1 MDGII
6 IIDKPKEYTSHDVV
20 NIARKV
26 LETQR
31 IGHIGTLDPNATGVL
46 VLCVGRATK
55 LVKYFES
62 HSKKYIAE
70 IQLGIQTDTDDLTG
84 KEIKSADTANI
95 TEAMILEELNKFLGK
110 SQQTPPNYSAVKIN
124 GKKLYELARR
134 DIVIPDIKPRDVEIF
149 DISNFK
155 MIEGR
160 EYPTFEVELSVS
172 KGTYIRSI
180 ARDLG
185 NNLGCY
191 GSLKELRRTEIEKFH
206 IEDAISIEQLK
217 ANQVKIL
224 DPFEYLNMQ
233 KIVIDNAYIPYIDN
247 GRFLNI
253 NLFPEK
259 KDAII
264 YSKDNEVLAIY
275 HYDELK
281 NSMRMS
287 VKWW

>member
-95 TEAMILEELNKFLGK
+95 TEAMILEELNKFV
-110 SQQTPPNYSAVKIN
+110 AVFCE
-124 GKKLYELARR
+124 GDSKLT
-134 DIVIPDIKPRDVEIF
+134 DEIF
-149 DISNFK
+149 N
-155 MIEGR
+155 E
-160 EYPTFEVELSVS
+160 
-172 KGTYIRSI
+172 
-180 ARDLG
+180 
-185 NNLGCY
+185 
-191 GSLKELRRTEIEKFH
+191 
-206 IEDAISIEQLK
+206 
-217 ANQVKIL
+217 
-224 DPFEYLNMQ
+224 
-233 KIVIDNAYIPYIDN
+233 IDND
-247 GRFLNI
+247 
-253 NLFPEK
+253 
-259 KDAII
+259 
-264 YSKDNEVLAIY
+264 
-275 HYDELK
+275 
-281 NSMRMS
+281 
-287 VKWW
+287 

>member
-160 EYPTFEVELSVS
+160 DYPTFEVELSVS